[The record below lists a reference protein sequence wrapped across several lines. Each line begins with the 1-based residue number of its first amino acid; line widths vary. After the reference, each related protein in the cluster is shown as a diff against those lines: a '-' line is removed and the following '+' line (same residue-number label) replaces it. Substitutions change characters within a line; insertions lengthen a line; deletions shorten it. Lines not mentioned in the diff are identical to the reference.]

1 MDKDLA
7 LLIYSACDQSTRQL
21 ADIAPMVKQHAK
33 PEDYEHLK
41 LAIGSAIYGI
51 MSEIMEYVEN
61 RCPGTEDGP
70 RTATRE
76 VWPGV
81 LSKVLSR

>member
-7 LLIYSACDQSTRQL
+7 LLIYSACTQSTRQL
-21 ADIAPMVKQHAK
+21 ADIVPMVKQHAE

-41 LAIGSAIYGI
+41 VAIGSAIYGI

-61 RCPGTEDGP
+61 RCPELKVD
-70 RTATRE
+70 RE
-76 VWPGV
+76 RRLDQFGRVF
-81 LSKVLSR
+81 